1 MKKIYA
7 ASVLFVALLS
17 APLSCIYAIDTKSII
32 LKCTSTA
39 NQLKQLAAANPGN
52 ACSGDLKVAAAYIDS
67 TAFLLYYQKLDE
79 ALGSIISAQS
89 ELRDISMSRNYCAAF
104 ASQAKDFTIN
114 VIQINTEIKSLKS
127 FI

>member
-7 ASVLFVALLS
+7 ASLLFVAILS
-17 APLSCIYAIDTKSII
+17 APLSFIHATDTKSII

-39 NQLKQLAAANPGN
+39 NQLKQLANANPGN
-52 ACSGDLKVAAAYIDS
+52 ACSGDLNIAAAYIDS
-67 TAFLLYYQKLDE
+67 TAFLLYYQKLDD
-79 ALGSIISAQS
+79 ALNSISSAQS
-89 ELRDISMSRNYCAAF
+89 ELTAISMSRGYCTTF
-104 ASQAKDFTIN
+104 ASQAKGFTVN